1 MELSPGTVHR
11 DPNGN
16 FNQYIHNR
24 IFPLWRIA
32 AMKISRLTDPKGMFN
47 MECEKKLEGK
57 SDSDLWNKRID
68 SANRRIFS
76 PGQLS
81 LFFFPSLCLFFSLLY
96 FFSSPPVTSV
106 PMTFEAKTL
115 CACSLIGAYK
125 TTLNKHSGHRGNV
138 TSRASAMPYRFPSSR
153 LPIDRMSRCPERE
166 SSVPYPSFLR
176 DVSFQLARKLLFDSC
191 RESSIASFS
200 PSR

>member
-81 LFFFPSLCLFFSLLY
+81 LFFF
-96 FFSSPPVTSV
+96 SPPFVFFFLSCI
-106 PMTFEAKTL
+106 F
-115 CACSLIGAYK
+115 
-125 TTLNKHSGHRGNV
+125 
-138 TSRASAMPYRFPSSR
+138 FPPP
-153 LPIDRMSRCPERE
+153 L
-166 SSVPYPSFLR
+166 
-176 DVSFQLARKLLFDSC
+176 
-191 RESSIASFS
+191 
-200 PSR
+200 

>member
-166 SSVPYPSFLR
+166 SSVP
-176 DVSFQLARKLLFDSC
+176 
-191 RESSIASFS
+191 
-200 PSR
+200 